1 MEAKVKALSELI
13 PGERGVI
20 TEVNHPEKVTKLLE
34 MGCIPGEELR
44 LDHVAPLGD
53 PIAITLSGYKLSLR
67 KRDAKHI
74 MVRILPELQTKV

>member
-1 MEAKVKALSELI
+1 MEENLKALSELL

-20 TEVNHPEKVTKLLE
+20 AEVNQPEKVTKLME
-34 MGCIPGEELR
+34 MGCLPGEEVR
-44 LDHVAPLGD
+44 LDHIAPLGD

-74 MVRILPELQTKV
+74 LVRLLPELQEKT